1 MKYWKSTTVA
11 AAALVFAA
19 AAAAQLPDVEP
30 DAEREQVLEMREA
43 ERAMGEVER
52 QRVLQMREAERKMAE
67 AERELELAARKI
79 AELSTRRLP
88 RVVEDERMFID
99 LTGRPRLGVTIG
111 NDERNGPVEGVT
123 IIGVTPGS
131 AAADAGLRADDVLI
145 AINEESL
152 SASSAAEA
160 NGRLLD
166 FMTGVEAGDE
176 LDVEYLRDGDVRK
189 VTVEPRISAGN
200 VFAWSPNV
208 RVRSSPNAPVA
219 PQVTRELRFSSMWTA
234 NTWGDMELVELNEGL
249 GRYFGTDSGLLVVK
263 APSGDALQLEDGDVI
278 KSIDGREPTSV
289 GHALRI
295 LGSYQAGEAM
305 ELKILRDK
313 KRRTLKIEMPDERQ
327 GLLFDNGTVL
337 PPSPPLAPTADT
349 VIVAD

>member
-11 AAALVFAA
+11 AAALLLAV
-19 AAAAQLPDVEP
+19 AAAAQSPDESP
-30 DAEREQVLEMREA
+30 DAEHELELREA
-43 ERAMGEVER
+43 ERAMAQAERKRVLEMQEVE
-52 QRVLQMREAERKMAE
+52 QKMAE

-88 RVVEDERMFID
+88 RVLESEQVFVD
-99 LTGRPRLGVTIG
+99 LMGRPRLGVTIG
-111 NDERNGPVEGVT
+111 KDERDGPVEGVS
-123 IIGVTPGS
+123 ILGVTPGS
-131 AAADAGLRADDVLI
+131 AAAEAGLRAGDVLT
-145 AINEESL
+145 AVNEESL
-152 SASSAAEA
+152 SASSAVVA
-160 NGRLLD
+160 NRRLLD
-166 FMTGVEAGDE
+166 FMSGVEAGDK

-189 VTVEPRISAGN
+189 VTLEPRISAGN

-208 RVRSSPNAPVA
+208 HLRSSPNVHVAAP
-219 PQVTRELRFSSMWTA
+219 VTRELRFSSMWAA
-234 NTWGDMELVELNEGL
+234 NAWGDMELVELSEGL

-263 APSGDALQLEDGDVI
+263 APSGAALQLEDGDVI
-278 KSIDGREPTSV
+278 KSIDGCEPSSA

-327 GLLFDNGTVL
+327 GRLFDDGTVL
-337 PPSPPLAPTADT
+337 APRPPLAPAAETVT
-349 VIVAD
+349 VID